1 MRRVW
6 STCVAV
12 GRLVRG
18 AVGCG
23 VRIAGAVGAYLIVS
37 ACGSNMSIALAFVA
51 ANRFVVVFQD
61 CYYLA
66 FDKNLFAE

>member
-1 MRRVW
+1 MGQVQ

-12 GRLVRG
+12 GRVVRG

-23 VRIAGAVGAYLIVS
+23 VQFTGAVGAYLVVS
-37 ACGSNMSIALAFVA
+37 TCGSNMSIALAFVA
-51 ANRFVVVFQD
+51 VNRFVVVFLD

-66 FDKNLFAE
+66 FNKNLFAD

>member
-1 MRRVW
+1 MGRVR

-12 GRLVRG
+12 GRVVRG

-23 VRIAGAVGAYLIVS
+23 VRFAGAVGAYLVVS
-37 ACGSNMSIALAFVA
+37 ACGSNLSIALEFVA
-51 ANRFVVVFQD
+51 ANRFAVVFLD

-66 FDKNLFAE
+66 FDKNLLAE